1 MSKKFLLN
9 IYDFFC
15 SSGYQIEIGRIIA
28 QLDERLNLLIMM
40 RLHKKFFKD
49 GDKLRK
55 SAKVEQIDFQAEIK
69 FIEHSIKE
77 CIAKFFDDLSAEL
90 DLEKE
95 MEEFKGNRWKSEDK
109 VNE

>member
-1 MSKKFLLN
+1 
-9 IYDFFC
+9 
-15 SSGYQIEIGRIIA
+15 
-28 QLDERLNLLIMM
+28 MM

-49 GDKLRK
+49 GNRLRK

-95 MEEFKGNRWKSEDK
+95 MEEFKGNRWKSEGK

>member
-1 MSKKFLLN
+1 MGEKFLLN

-15 SSGYQIEIGRIIA
+15 SSGYQIEIGKIIA
-28 QLDERLNLLIMM
+28 QLDERLSMLIMM
-40 RLHKKFFKD
+40 RLHKRFFKD
-49 GDKLRK
+49 GNRLRK
-55 SAKVEQIDFQAEIK
+55 SVKVEQIDFQAEIK